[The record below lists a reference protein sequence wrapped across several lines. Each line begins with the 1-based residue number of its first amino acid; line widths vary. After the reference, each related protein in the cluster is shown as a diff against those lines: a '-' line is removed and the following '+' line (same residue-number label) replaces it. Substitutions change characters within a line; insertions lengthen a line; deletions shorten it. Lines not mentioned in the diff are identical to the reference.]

1 MMNILNLSSINIWQS
16 LPEDIYIEFFLNFID
31 AFLSLFF
38 IILAYNS
45 DSDFMALSEEED
57 SESESS
63 QATENNDEGDDE
75 TKSNK
80 SKKSKES
87 SKSRQSSVDSIV
99 NKEDSDEDMI
109 SDSESESDSA
119 STSPS
124 EGRICEHGKDGYCN
138 TCDQL
143 YVKRGDTT
151 IADCDHIW
159 SRMPTDPALAGAVCD
174 NASEEDP
181 EKGIHAVGDSQDG
194 KILFCPSCMSI
205 SCSDCAVY
213 NSRGPSPD
221 EFSDWEYNGQPSN
234 YRSVDTNTQTA
245 SSDNLDANTQA
256 SSSNNYS
263 INQDINT
270 DNSNNGEASSNTYT
284 GKGKGKAL

>member
-1 MMNILNLSSINIWQS
+1 MTKFIWR
-16 LPEDIYIEFFLNFID
+16 DIYIELFINLVD
-31 AFLSLFF
+31 AYLSICF

-45 DSDFMALSEEED
+45 DYDFMALSEEED
-57 SESESS
+57 NESESS
-63 QATENNDEGDDE
+63 QATGNNDEEGDKDE

-80 SKKSKES
+80 SNKSKEF
-87 SKSRQSSVDSIV
+87 SKSNKSSVDPMV
-99 NKEDSDEDMI
+99 NKGDSDEDMI

-138 TCDQL
+138 ACDQL
-143 YVKRGDTT
+143 YVKRGDIT

-159 SRMPTDPALAGAVCD
+159 SRIPTDPALAGAVCD

-181 EKGIHAVGDSQDG
+181 EKGMHAVGDSQGG

-221 EFSDWEYNGQPSN
+221 EFSDWENNGQPSN
-234 YRSVDTNTQTA
+234 YRSVDTNTQA
-245 SSDNLDANTQA
+245 ANSDNFDANTQP
-256 SSSNNYS
+256 SSSNNNS
-263 INQDINT
+263 TNQDINT
-270 DNSNNGEASSNTYT
+270 DNSNNNEGSSNTYM